1 MLVEILPIIHLAI
14 ESPTHSIVD
23 AALRS
28 LSVILSILDFSTIKN
43 DLFPIIA
50 TVFSKTTSLGIKV
63 RGLDA
68 FVILCGGS
76 TDNSN
81 NDGLDGIMAGS
92 DKKSVSTAL
101 DKYTMQEK
109 ILPLIKGIKTK
120 EPAVMLAA
128 LKVLRQVGS
137 VADTEFIAMDILP
150 VLWAM
155 SLGPL
160 LDLKQFQSFMELI
173 KSLSARVEQ
182 EHTKKL
188 HELSSS
194 SKVSSSNEDFL
205 SFGGIPG
212 FTSSNGGNDNAED
225 DFERLVQGKV
235 SGDGASSV
243 NPMDSGWDLEPNKPS
258 APAKNTA
265 TFAWSTPSPSTHT
278 APGAAGFSATI
289 LQPQQGPASRTIT
302 PDLSRFDTLKPSSTQ
317 FSQPLQPTNT
327 TNLYNMSTPLQP
339 QIQPPTQSSVNWSM
353 ATNNAWPSTSATSMA
368 GIGNS
373 MSNMSLNQRPA
384 MNTLSSFSLPPPP
397 TSPNNSFQM
406 PQPQRPN
413 MPSVNNGSFNQQQ
426 SLQPSF
432 GGSTGQQP
440 AHPPTQK
447 SGLDKWES
455 LL

>member
-1 MLVEILPIIHLAI
+1 MEEILPIIHLAI

-28 LSVILSILDFSTIKN
+28 LPVILPALDFSTIKN
-43 DLFPIIA
+43 ELFPIIT
-50 TVFSKTTSLGIKV
+50 TVFSKTTSLVIKV

-76 TDNSN
+76 VDSS

-92 DKKSVSTAL
+92 DRKSISTAL

-150 VLWAM
+150 VLWTM

-160 LDLKQFQSFMELI
+160 LDLKEFQLFMDLI
-173 KSLSARVEQ
+173 KSLSTRVEQ

-188 HELSSS
+188 QELSSS

-205 SFGGIPG
+205 SFGAVPG
-212 FTSSNGGNDNAED
+212 FTSSHDNAED

-235 SGDGASSV
+235 SGNGASSD
-243 NPMDSGWDLEPNKPS
+243 NPMDAGWDLEPKNR
-258 APAKNTA
+258 AVPAKITA
-265 TFAWSTPSPSTHT
+265 TFAWSTPSPSTQA
-278 APGAAGFSATI
+278 APSSTGFSAAI

-302 PDLSRFDTLKPSSTQ
+302 PDLSRFDTLKPSTTQ
-317 FSQPLQPTNT
+317 FSQPLQPTNA
-327 TNLYNMSTPLQP
+327 TNLYNTSSPLQP
-339 QIQPPTQSSVNWSM
+339 QIQPPAQSSVNWSM
-353 ATNNAWPSTSATSMA
+353 ATNNAWPSTSTTPMT

-373 MSNMSLNQRPA
+373 MANMSMNQRPA

-397 TSPNNSFQM
+397 TSTNSSFQM
-406 PQPQRPN
+406 SQPQRPN
-413 MPSVNNGSFNQQQ
+413 MPSVNSGSFNQQQ
-426 SLQPSF
+426 TLQSSF
-432 GGSTGQQP
+432 SGSISQQQVQT
-440 AHPPTQK
+440 PTQK

>member
-1 MLVEILPIIHLAI
+1 
-14 ESPTHSIVD
+14 VD

-28 LSVILSILDFSTIKN
+28 LPAILPVLDFSTIKN
-43 DLFPIIA
+43 ELFPIIA

-76 TDNSN
+76 VDSPND
-81 NDGLDGIMAGS
+81 DGLDGIIAGS
-92 DKKSVSTAL
+92 DKKNISTAL

-109 ILPLIKGIKTK
+109 ILPLVKGIKTK

-137 VADTEFIAMDILP
+137 VADTEFIAVEILP
-150 VLWAM
+150 VLWTM

-160 LDLKQFQSFMELI
+160 LDLKQFQSFMDLI

-188 HELSSS
+188 QELSSS

-205 SFGGIPG
+205 SFGGVPG
-212 FTSSNGGNDNAED
+212 FTSTNGGNDNVED

-235 SGDGASSV
+235 SGNGASSV
-243 NPMDSGWDLEPNKPS
+243 NPMDAGWDLEPKT
-258 APAKNTA
+258 PAVTAKTTA
-265 TFAWSTPSPSTHT
+265 TFSWSTPSPSIHT
-278 APGAAGFSATI
+278 APSATGFSAAI
-289 LQPQQGPASRTIT
+289 LQPQKGPTSRTIT
-302 PDLSRFDTLKPSSTQ
+302 PDLSRFDTLKPSTTQ
-317 FSQPLQPTNT
+317 FSQPLQPTNVA
-327 TNLYNMSTPLQP
+327 NLYNTSTPLQP
-339 QIQPPTQSSVNWSM
+339 QIQPPVQSSVNWSM
-353 ATNNAWPSTSATSMA
+353 ATNNAWPSTATTSIA

-373 MSNMSLNQRPA
+373 MSNMSMSQRPA

-397 TSPNNSFQM
+397 TSTNNSFQM
-406 PQPQRPN
+406 LQPQRPN
-413 MPSVNNGSFNQQQ
+413 MQSVNSGSFNQQQ
-426 SLQPSF
+426 TLQSSF
-432 GGSTGQQP
+432 GGSMGQVQT
-440 AHPPTQK
+440 PTQK
-447 SGLDKWES
+447 SGLDKWDS